1 MKEKPPQLLWKI
13 EFWDEDKKYWNRMS
27 ANDFYTSLERALAR
41 VKFEKEDGL
50 RWSERENIYRI
61 VEYSPTRTIVL

>member
-27 ANDFYTSLERALAR
+27 ANDFYTSLERALER

-61 VEYSPTRTIVL
+61 VEYSPTRTVVL